1 MVPVP
6 SRGGKKTKKVMNTN
20 IPGETQTASTA
31 GWPAVLRSESEGDAP
46 QFQEETAAEGA
57 FGTHQPE
64 LTTCCLHSYLQDC
77 KMLKYKRD
85 F

>member
-1 MVPVP
+1 
-6 SRGGKKTKKVMNTN
+6 MNMN

-31 GWPAVLRSESEGDAP
+31 GWLAALRSESGGDTP

-57 FGTHQPE
+57 FGAPTG
-64 LTTCCLHSYLQDC
+64 CLHSDPQDC
-77 KMLKYKRD
+77 KTLTYKGD

>member
-6 SRGGKKTKKVMNTN
+6 LRGGGKTKTVMNMN

-31 GWPAVLRSESEGDAP
+31 GWPAALRSESGGDAP

-57 FGTHQPE
+57 FGAHQPE
-64 LTTCCLHSYLQDC
+64 LPPAVYTATHRTA
-77 KMLKYKRD
+77 KR
-85 F
+85 